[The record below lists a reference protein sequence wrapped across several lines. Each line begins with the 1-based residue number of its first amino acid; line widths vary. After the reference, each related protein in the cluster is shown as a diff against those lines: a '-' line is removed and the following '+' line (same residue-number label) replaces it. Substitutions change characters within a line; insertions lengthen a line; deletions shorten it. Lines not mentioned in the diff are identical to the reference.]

1 MQNKIKY
8 ENDVDVSTLKIVRKL
23 DNKPAITG
31 KTYAGE
37 HFHAYND
44 FGNGYV
50 FTGFGDN
57 IFSRELI
64 EYTVGG
70 VFQVFTARADLILQD
85 WFSKQ
90 KDIPDFTDVEP
101 FVSEIAYDASDY
113 RYGRLFIECVVND
126 FTQLKYEIN
135 RDTFD
140 LIDEYEQM
148 TLEGIAY
155 LRSHEVDFEEVLREQ
170 AIFKCIEARI
180 REFIKENPFSI

>member
-1 MQNKIKY
+1 MQNKTKY
-8 ENDVDVSTLKIVRKL
+8 ENDVDISTLKIVRKL

-31 KTYAGE
+31 KTNAGE
-37 HFHAYND
+37 YFHAYND
-44 FGNGYV
+44 HGDGYV

-90 KDIPDFTDVEP
+90 KNIPDFTDVEP
-101 FVSEIAYDASDY
+101 AVSEIAYDASDY
-113 RYGRLFIECVVND
+113 HYGRLFIECVINE
-126 FTQLKYEIN
+126 LN

-170 AIFKCIEARI
+170 AIFKCIEDRL
-180 REFIKENPFSI
+180 REYIKENPFVKSL